1 MMKKNC
7 KAWFVCAVALFAAF
21 AVFTALAAFYDVK
34 PVGPV
39 GSEVGFAAL
48 NLHVFQKL
56 GAHMQWYDITEYLGY
71 LALAVAATFGATGLF
86 QLVKRRSIRRVDR
99 QILVLGVFYVL
110 VLCCYVFFEVVVINF
125 RPVLVEG
132 QLEASYPSSHTVLTV
147 CIMGTAAL
155 QLHSLLQNKKLLR
168 IGAEILAVLIAGV
181 TVVGRLLS
189 GVHWFTD
196 IVGGL
201 LLSAALLALYAAVS
215 GYVDRKKTAE

>member
-1 MMKKNC
+1 
-7 KAWFVCAVALFAAF
+7 VLG
-21 AVFTALAAFYDVK
+21 AFY
-34 PVGPV
+34 
-39 GSEVGFAAL
+39 AL
-48 NLHVFQKL
+48 V
-56 GAHMQWYDITEYLGY
+56 I
-71 LALAVAATFGATGLF
+71 
-86 QLVKRRSIRRVDR
+86 
-99 QILVLGVFYVL
+99 
-110 VLCCYVFFEVVVINF
+110 CCYVFFEVVVINF

-155 QLHSLLQNKKLLR
+155 QLHRLLQNKKPLR

-201 LLSAALLALYAAVS
+201 LLSAALLVLYVAVS
-215 GYVDRKKTAE
+215 KYVDRKKNAE

>member
-1 MMKKNC
+1 MMKKNW
-7 KAWFVCAVALFAAF
+7 KAWFICAAALFAVF
-21 AVFTALAAFYDVK
+21 AVFTVLAAFYDVR
-34 PVGPV
+34 PVGPD

-48 NLHVFQKL
+48 NLRVFQKL
-56 GAHMQWYDITEYLGY
+56 GARMQWYDITEYLGY

-86 QLVKRRSIRRVDR
+86 QLVKRRSIRRVDQR
-99 QILVLGVFYVL
+99 ILLLGAFYAL
-110 VLCCYVFFEVVVINF
+110 VLCCYVFFEVVIINF

-155 QLHSLLQNKKLLR
+155 QLHRLLQNKKPLR

-181 TVVGRLLS
+181 TVVGRLLC

-201 LLSAALLALYAAVS
+201 LLSAALLALYIAVS
-215 GYVDRKKTAE
+215 GYVDRKRTAE

>member
-7 KAWFVCAVALFAAF
+7 KAWFICAAALFAAF

-34 PVGPV
+34 PVGPD

-48 NLHVFQKL
+48 NLFVFEKL
-56 GAHMQWYDITEYLGY
+56 GVHMQWYDITEYLGY
-71 LALAVAATFGATGLF
+71 LALAVAAAFGAMGLF

-155 QLHSLLQNKKLLR
+155 QLHRLLQNKKLLR
-168 IGAEILAVLIAGV
+168 IGAEILSVLIAGV

-201 LLSAALLALYAAVS
+201 LLSAAMLALYAAVS
-215 GYVDRKKTAE
+215 RYVDRKKTAE

>member
-1 MMKKNC
+1 MKKNC
-7 KAWFVCAVALFAAF
+7 KAWFICAFALFAAF
-21 AVFTALAAFYDVK
+21 AVFTVLAAFYDVK
-34 PVGPV
+34 PVGPD

-201 LLSAALLALYAAVS
+201 LLSAALLTLYAAVS
-215 GYVDRKKTAE
+215 GYVDRKKNVE

>member
-7 KAWFVCAVALFAAF
+7 KAWFICAAALFAVF
-21 AVFTALAAFYDVK
+21 AVFTLLAAFYDVR
-34 PVGPV
+34 PVGPD

-86 QLVKRRSIRRVDR
+86 QLVKRRSIRRVDP
-99 QILVLGVFYVL
+99 QILVLGAFYAL

-155 QLHSLLQNKKLLR
+155 QLHRLLQNKKPLR

-201 LLSAALLALYAAVS
+201 LLSAALLVLYVAVS
-215 GYVDRKKTAE
+215 KYVARKKNAE

>member
-1 MMKKNC
+1 
-7 KAWFVCAVALFAAF
+7 
-21 AVFTALAAFYDVK
+21 
-34 PVGPV
+34 
-39 GSEVGFAAL
+39 
-48 NLHVFQKL
+48 
-56 GAHMQWYDITEYLGY
+56 MQWYDITEYLGY

-86 QLVKRRSIRRVDR
+86 QLVKRRSIRRVDQR
-99 QILVLGVFYVL
+99 ILLLGAFYVL
-110 VLCCYVFFEVVVINF
+110 VLCCYVFFEVVIINF

-155 QLHSLLQNKKLLR
+155 QLHRLLQNKKLLR

-201 LLSAALLALYAAVS
+201 LLSAALLVLYVAVRK
-215 GYVDRKKTAE
+215 YVARKKTAE

>member
-1 MMKKNC
+1 MKKNC
-7 KAWFVCAVALFAAF
+7 KAWFICAAALFAVF
-21 AVFTALAAFYDVK
+21 AVFTVLAAFYDVR
-34 PVGPV
+34 PVGPD

-48 NLHVFQKL
+48 NLRVFQKL
-56 GAHMQWYDITEYLGY
+56 GARMQWYDITEYLGY

-86 QLVKRRSIRRVDR
+86 QLVKRRSIRRVDQR
-99 QILVLGVFYVL
+99 ILLLGAFYVL

-201 LLSAALLALYAAVS
+201 LLSAALLVLYVAVS
-215 GYVDRKKTAE
+215 KYVDRKKTAE